1 MRRVAAANAKTVVV
15 VNSGMPVL
23 MPWAEEVAAILQV
36 WLPGQAFGEALAGVL
51 LGAAEPGGRLP
62 VTLPRAEA
70 DSPVLQA
77 DPQAGELAYDEGFE
91 ELGRRR
97 PAIEAISQLTGWRP
111 QRSLEDALDDVV
123 SFQRAELSMLAGL
136 PIRASAATR

>member
-1 MRRVAAANAKTVVV
+1 
-15 VNSGMPVL
+15 MPVL

-51 LGAAEPGGRLP
+51 LGTAEPGGRLP

-77 DPQAGELAYDEGFE
+77 DPQAGELHLSQISGKVDPNKANPLDKKPAAGGGPATKPKDMPTERKTAEKKPAAKDEMDDESKAKGKAK
-91 ELGRRR
+91 GDGGN
-97 PAIEAISQLTGWRP
+97 P
-111 QRSLEDALDDVV
+111 LDK
-123 SFQRAELSMLAGL
+123 
-136 PIRASAATR
+136 